1 MDDSAK
7 RDLIERYIAA
17 YNHFD
22 IDSMLA
28 VLDPDIIFENYSGDE
43 LTTSASGSDEFRQ
56 LAEHAKGFFSERV
69 QRVTS
74 LTFSQDG
81 ATAEIDYHGRLAQD
95 IPGGPKA
102 GSLIELNG
110 VSEFTFG
117 SERISKIVDRS

>member
-1 MDDSAK
+1 MDESTK
-7 RDLIERYIAA
+7 RDLIERYITA

-22 IDSMLA
+22 VEGMLA
-28 VLDPDIIFENYSGDE
+28 VLDPDVAFENYSGSE
-43 LTTSASGSDEFRQ
+43 LTTSAYGIDEFRQ

-74 LTFSQDG
+74 LTFTQDG
-81 ATAEIDYHGRLAQD
+81 AMAEIDYHGRLAQD
-95 IPGGPKA
+95 IPGGPKG

-117 SERISKIVDRS
+117 NEWISKIVDRS

>member
-1 MDDSAK
+1 MDESTK
-7 RDLIERYIAA
+7 RDLIERYITA

-22 IDSMLA
+22 IDGMLA
-28 VLDPDIIFENYSGDE
+28 VLEPDVIFENYSGDE
-43 LTTSASGSDEFRQ
+43 LTTSANGIDEFRQ

-69 QRVTS
+69 QRVSS
-74 LTFSQDG
+74 LTFSEAG

-110 VSEFTFG
+110 VSEFSFG
-117 SERISKIVDRS
+117 SERITRIVDRS